1 MKINLTHWPLMRI
14 IRVAIAIGCFYTYY
28 QGREWFVLAIGLL
41 MFVQALF
48 NTGCPDNSCELPKHE
63 HEN

>member
-1 MKINLTHWPLMRI
+1 MIDLKHWPFMRI
-14 IRVAIAIGCFYTYY
+14 IRLAIAIGCFVTYY

-48 NTGCPDNSCELPKHE
+48 NTGCAGDSCEIPHQKDKK
-63 HEN
+63 